1 MPGRK
6 TQVNPTRSAA
16 SAHRPKAGSSSSQPP
31 TVSARWLAAAIAVVL
46 VAAASCAWGV
56 LCLVVWQG
64 SWQLLYHPSAA
75 LTRTPVSVGIAFND
89 LGFAASEA
97 GLPRLQGWWIPAAA
111 DARNS
116 RYTAIYLHGANGNLG
131 NSVDA
136 LSRLHSA
143 GLNVLAFDYR
153 GYGQSQFVHPSEA
166 RWREDAESA
175 IRYLT
180 DTRHVAPN
188 VIVLVGSGLG
198 ANLALEVAA
207 AHPDLAGVVLDQPLQ
222 APANAIFSD
231 PRTHLVPAH
240 ALVKDRWDSS
250 AAAAELLIP
259 SLWFQQEGANASDE
273 AKDFK
278 AVTATRM
285 LVWLPATGAKEQTDY
300 MNALVR
306 WLDGLPGHP

>member
-6 TQVNPTRSAA
+6 SQVNPTRSTTSTHRQRA
-16 SAHRPKAGSSSSQPP
+16 SGPSSQPP

-46 VAAASCAWGV
+46 AAATLCAWGA

-64 SWQLLYHPSAA
+64 SWQLLYHPAA
-75 LTRTPVSVGIAFND
+75 TVARTPASVGIPFSN

-97 GLPRLQGWWIPAAA
+97 GLPRLQGWWIPAAP

-116 RYTAIYLHGANGNLG
+116 RFTAIYLHGANGNLS
-131 NSVDA
+131 NCVDV
-136 LSRLHSA
+136 LSQLHSA

-180 DTRHVAPN
+180 DTRHIASHA
-188 VIVLVGSGLG
+188 IVLVGSGLG

-207 AHPDLAGVVLDQPLQ
+207 AHPDLAGVVLDEPFQ
-222 APANAIFSD
+222 APANVIFSD

-240 ALVKDRWDSS
+240 ALVSDRWDSS
-250 AAAAELLIP
+250 AAAAGLLIP
-259 SLWFQQEGANASDE
+259 SLWFQREGAHVSEEESN
-273 AKDFK
+273 FK
-278 AVTATRM
+278 TVTATRM
-285 LVWLPATGAKEQTDY
+285 LMWLPADGAEEQKDY